1 MKLKLIM
8 FVSTNMILNVYL
20 YNAIAEK
27 SGLSLSFSRDI
38 IERICICIVK
48 CTNINKTLILQ
59 NILFKNH
66 YEDTTRII

>member
-20 YNAIAEK
+20 YNATAEK
-27 SGLSLSFSRDI
+27 SGFSLSFSRDI

-59 NILFKNH
+59 NILFRNH